1 MKHWKYT
8 YHRNS
13 QESWAQIN
21 LSTMGQRMN
30 RKRAQKKI
38 SKRTQAYKLAR

>member
-8 YHRNS
+8 YHINS

-30 RKRAQKKI
+30 KKRAQKI
-38 SKRTQAYKLAR
+38 SKRTQAYKIAR